1 MALNGSGRRVAVT
14 GMGVVTC
21 IGTGV
26 DKFWNAVKSGTH
38 GIGTI
43 EGFPLQDLYI
53 KIGGEVRDFDPAE
66 RCKSKAVM
74 LSDRFSQYA
83 SAAAHEAV
91 EQSGLETPFRD
102 GEREQV
108 VQWPSFYYDILD

>member
-1 MALNGSGRRVAVT
+1 MALNGKGRRVAVT

-26 DKFWNAVKSGTH
+26 DKFWNAIKSGTH
-38 GIGTI
+38 GIGPI
-43 EGFPLQDLYI
+43 ESFSLQDLYI

-91 EQSGLETPFRD
+91 DRKS
-102 GEREQV
+102 V
-108 VQWPSFYYDILD
+108 V